1 MIFLHPPQSCRYND
15 SGFVEELHH
24 LPENRWGHACAALR
38 GVRPVQS
45 FPVTRVSLLPPASF
59 CVYDS
64 VSTKQWYDP
73 YLNLQAL
80 VVAGGRDGEGSYLSS
95 VLTLLPDAT
104 AWTPLAFLPR
114 GLWGARASIV
124 GGRLRVNGGQDGP
137 GSYRYEVMIEK

>member
-1 MIFLHPPQSCRYND
+1 MIFLHPPQSCRYNV

-64 VSTKQWYDP
+64 GST
-73 YLNLQAL
+73 N
-80 VVAGGRDGEGSYLSS
+80 GITHT
-95 VLTLLPDAT
+95 LTYRRLLLPEEGMT
-104 AWTPLAFLPR
+104 KETTFLLCSNSSLLMPLPGLPSPPSLVGCR
-114 GLWGARASIV
+114 ALRLWLWETCSGWLGVKMVKVLPDMRWWF
-124 GGRLRVNGGQDGP
+124 
-137 GSYRYEVMIEK
+137 